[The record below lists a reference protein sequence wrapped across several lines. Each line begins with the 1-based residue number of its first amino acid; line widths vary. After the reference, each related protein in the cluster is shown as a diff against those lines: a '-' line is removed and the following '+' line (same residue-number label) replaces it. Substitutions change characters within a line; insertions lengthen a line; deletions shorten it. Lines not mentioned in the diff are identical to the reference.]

1 MFVSLELP
9 SLFEP
14 LPDFAQHDAFELL
27 MFYAVPAVIL
37 TFGAGLALVALRS
50 GVFVDDRGLLVKP
63 YAGARSQR
71 IPLDTIRAVTVT
83 RKQGAVFAW
92 VSPAVVPMSG
102 DTVVL
107 GLAHYDTSW
116 GRRRALHQAEL
127 VSRKLERPFEE
138 TKGDFGSVDA

>member
-1 MFVSLELP
+1 MGLELP

-14 LPDFAQHDAFELL
+14 LPDYAQHDAFELV
-27 MFYAVPAVIL
+27 MFYAVPAVIV
-37 TFGAGLALVALRS
+37 TFSVGLALVALRS
-50 GVFVDDRGLLVKP
+50 GVFVDDRGLVVTP
-63 YAGARSQR
+63 YAGVRSQR

-92 VSPAVVPMSG
+92 VSPALVRMSG

-116 GRRRALHQAEL
+116 GRRRTLHQSE
-127 VSRKLERPFEE
+127 VISRRLERPFEE
-138 TKGDFGSVDA
+138 AKGDFGSVDA

>member
-1 MFVSLELP
+1 MFVGLELP

-14 LPDFAQHDAFELL
+14 LPNYAQHDAFELV
-27 MFYAVPAVIL
+27 MFYAVPGVIV
-37 TFGAGLALVALRS
+37 TFGGGLALVALRS
-50 GVFVDDRGLLVKP
+50 GVFVDDRGLVVKP
-63 YAGARSQR
+63 YAGVRSQR

-116 GRRRALHQAEL
+116 GRRRALRQAEA
-127 VSRKLERPFEE
+127 VSRRLERPFEE
-138 TKGDFGSVDA
+138 AKGDFGSVDA

>member
-1 MFVSLELP
+1 MGLELP

-14 LPDFAQHDAFELL
+14 LPDYAQHDAFELG
-27 MFYAVPAVIL
+27 MFYAVPAVIA

-50 GVFVDDRGLLVKP
+50 GVFVDDRRLVVKP
-63 YAGARSQR
+63 YAGVRSQR
-71 IPLDTIRAVTVT
+71 IPLDTIRAVTLT

-102 DTVVL
+102 DTVGL

-116 GRRRALHQAEL
+116 GSKRAMLQAE
-127 VSRKLERPFEE
+127 VISRELGRPFE
-138 TKGDFGSVDA
+138 KAKDDFGSVDA